1 MAAKSRKIVR
11 SVVDVFS
18 GDVIIK
24 KGWDRYLWFIIY
36 LFILIV
42 IYMIWGLFVEDR
54 MSQVRKNESVLKE
67 LRIEYYQKDLELTGL
82 NEKTRI
88 EELLLE
94 NGNNRL
100 HAPEEP
106 TKRLV
111 IEK

>member
-1 MAAKSRKIVR
+1 MVAKSRKIVR

-24 KGWDRYLWFIIY
+24 KGWDKYLWFIIY
-36 LFILIV
+36 LFVLII

-54 MSQVRKNESVLKE
+54 MSQVRKNEAVLKE

-88 EELLLE
+88 EELLLK
-94 NGNNRL
+94 NGNNKL

-106 TKRLV
+106 PK
-111 IEK
+111 